1 MARDTKTSPRAC
13 KISQRFKMATRLNP
27 LKGQLSPVIVK
38 AVKEIG
44 FLSNRHMKEIHA
56 LFHNQV

>member
-1 MARDTKTSPRAC
+1 MARDTKSLQNQSKIQDDNSP
-13 KISQRFKMATRLNP
+13 QP

-56 LFHNQV
+56 LFHNQI